1 MKILFLLTQDLE
13 SPSGA
18 GRYFPLARELAAL
31 GNQVTI
37 AALHS
42 DYAMVSEK
50 RFQREGVDVQYVA
63 QMHVRK
69 KGDRKTYFSFFGLI
83 PIALWAAWKLSL
95 IALRVPADIIHIA
108 KPHPMNSLAGLVAK
122 ILRRRVVFLDCD
134 DHETSSN
141 RFSAKWQ
148 QYGVAFFENYTPRHV
163 HHVTTHNTFLQNR
176 LLEIGVPSKKITY
189 LPNGVDIKRFAGVND
204 VRINELR
211 RLLGL
216 EGREVVAYIGSL
228 SAPAHSVDLLLNAFQ
243 RLHML
248 LPSSL
253 LLVVG
258 GGEEFDRLQE
268 VTHSLGLSN
277 AVRFTGRVSS
287 AEAPLYYRLAD
298 VVVDPVYDEPAARGR
313 LPLKMFESW
322 ISGTPFLT
330 GDVGDRRMV
339 MGEPPAGLLVPAGDA
354 QAIADALHALLRDPI
369 LAETLR
375 QRGLR
380 RAQDYTWDKLA
391 HELNEVYRC
400 CLERSSHLP
409 FARRFGG
416 DP

>member
-31 GNQVTI
+31 ENQVTI

-42 DYAMVSEK
+42 DYTSLSEK
-50 RFQREGVDVQYVA
+50 QFRCDGVNVQYVA

-69 KGDRKTYFSFFGLI
+69 KGDRKSYFSPFGLI
-83 PIALWAAWKLSL
+83 SIALWASWKLSL
-95 IALRVPADIIHIA
+95 VALRTPADIIHIA
-108 KPHPMNSLAGLVAK
+108 KPHPMNSLAGLAAK
-122 ILRRRVVFLDCD
+122 ILRRRIVFLDCD
-134 DHETSSN
+134 DHEASSN

-148 QYGVAFFENYTPRHV
+148 QYSVEFFENFAPRHV

-176 LLEIGVPSKKITY
+176 LLAIGVPQKKITY
-189 LPNGVDIKRFAGVND
+189 LPNGVDTKRFANVD
-204 VRINELR
+204 ESQVKSLR
-211 RLLGL
+211 HSFGL
-216 EGREVVAYIGSL
+216 EGHKVVAYIGSL
-228 SAPAHSVDLLLNAFQ
+228 SAPAHSVDLLLDAFQ
-243 RLHML
+243 RLYPL
-248 LPSSL
+248 LTSSL

-258 GGEEFDRLQE
+258 GGEEYDRLQE
-268 VTHSLGLSN
+268 LVRSLGLSDV
-277 AVRFTGRVSS
+277 VRFTGRVPSV
-287 AEAPLYYRLAD
+287 EAPLYYRLAD

-339 MGEPPAGLLVPAGDA
+339 MGEPPAGLLIPPGDA
-354 QAIADALHALLRDPI
+354 QAIANALLELLRDPA

-380 RAQDYTWDKLA
+380 RAQDYTWEKLA
-391 HELNEVYRC
+391 RELNEVYRS
-400 CLERSSHLP
+400 CLERLPHLSP
-409 FARRFGG
+409 TQRFGR

>member
-42 DYAMVSEK
+42 DYAALSEK
-50 RFQREGVDVQYVA
+50 RFRRDGVNVQYVA

-69 KGDRKTYFSFFGLI
+69 KGDRKAYFSFFELI
-83 PIALWAAWKLSL
+83 PIALGATWKLSL
-95 IALRVPADIIHIA
+95 MALRTPADIIHIA
-108 KPHPMNSLAGLVAK
+108 KPHPMNSLAGLAAK
-122 ILRRRVVFLDCD
+122 ILRRIVIFLDCD
-134 DHETSSN
+134 DHEASSN

-148 QYGVAFFENYTPRHV
+148 QFGVALFENSVPRHV
-163 HHVTTHNTFLQNR
+163 HHVTTHNTFLRNL
-176 LLEIGVPSKKITY
+176 LLEIGISSERITY
-189 LPNGVDIKRFAGVND
+189 LPNGVDVKRFANVD
-204 VRINELR
+204 ESRVQALR
-211 RLLGL
+211 RSLRL
-216 EGREVVAYIGSL
+216 EGCKVVAYIGSL
-228 SAPAHSVDLLLNAFQ
+228 SAPAHSVNLLLDAFR
-243 RLHML
+243 RLNL
-248 LPSSL
+248 QLPNSL
-253 LLVVG
+253 LLIVG
-258 GGEEFDRLQE
+258 GGEEYDRLQE
-268 VTHSLGLSN
+268 STRSLGLSDV
-277 AVRFTGRVSS
+277 VRFTGRVPS

-339 MGEPPAGLLVPAGDA
+339 MGEPPAGLIVPPGDA
-354 QAIADALHALLRDPI
+354 QAIADTLLDLLRDPA
-369 LAETLR
+369 LVETLR

-380 RAQDYTWDKLA
+380 RAQDYTWEKLA
-391 HELNEVYRC
+391 RQLNEVYRSY
-400 CLERSSHLP
+400 LERLP
-409 FARRFGG
+409 QLPPSRRFGR